1 MRRLLFLL
9 PLLFLLAL
17 PAWPP
22 LLQGVVRW
30 GLEGAGFSG
39 KVEGV
44 RGYLLLGLRLQGV
57 DLRGEGL
64 SLKAEEVE
72 VAYDLLGLLRRELPL
87 SLRVRKGLIRP
98 TWEAL
103 IPEKPGP
110 PPPIRTP
117 FRSLVLEEV
126 AVELPKGER
135 LFLPPLRLTLE
146 GQNPYR
152 FLARLP
158 GGTLEGEARA
168 LSQDL
173 SAWRVAFRGGVGAL
187 SFFYP
192 GLLGGAL
199 SGEVEVGPKGI
210 LGRARVEGGA
220 VELVGFRLSGVGGEV
235 RLLGGR
241 AEAELRG
248 EGLEGPLAAWAE
260 VDWGRAFYRFRL
272 EGRPR
277 LQALA
282 RHYGLELPLEGEGLL
297 RLEGSGWERLA
308 LEGTF
313 EGEGRLLGEPFRHRG
328 RLGFDGV
335 FSLEALAEGR
345 LFDRTYALD
354 FALRG
359 QAYRAHLRDS
369 RGSALRLEGEG
380 VQARGEG
387 AVAWPRP
394 LEGLARVRFLSEGS
408 RFRVGVESP
417 GVRLPLFQPLDLS
430 GSLEGEG
437 GRVRG
442 RLGPLAFFGPW
453 SDLAL
458 SLKATPLL
466 LGALEGEGRLRLGR
480 LRADLRYDSPYAR
493 LPLFVVQEEGGFRFL
508 SPYGEGRYRKGVL
521 DLVLR
526 DLPLSVLDTF
536 RLSGRARYG
545 AEGLSGSLSL
555 KGRYLEAEAHLRGLG
570 AELRGAALTP
580 LGRVPLEGVYDPE
593 RGLDLRAG
601 GLGVRYREGLR
612 VVGKGAL
619 GPLLLEADLAYR
631 EGFSGWARFRAYGV
645 EGRLLGEGP
654 RLSLSTW
661 GWVEAEGEVYPSLRL
676 SGRLVPPAVEG
687 LALPPLPLRLD
698 REGLRV
704 EGVGEVAF
712 RGGFPFRLR
721 LPFAYR
727 GQEGVLEAEGD
738 LQGGRA
744 ALKTPYGALSAQG
757 PWRGLRL
764 QGEARLPA
772 LGAGALRGE
781 ADLLA
786 LRYRG
791 EARFPA
797 LALAFSGEGLRVRF
811 QGAGPGLRLSGGY
824 EGALRLDLRA
834 EGLDLSPFGL
844 LGKVSGAWGEGG
856 GRLLWETPYG
866 RLEALG
872 HELLKARL
880 RFQGPYGEGE
890 GEASPEGLSARLE
903 GGYRQ
908 GGVALRLEASGG
920 GPWTAL
926 AFALKGRAEAPYL
939 EPVDLEGRARLEGG
953 RFRYALEGPI
963 RLEGEGLGYRGAFR
977 LPFRLLE
984 RVGALEGAF
993 RGEGLKVSGEGE
1005 GVWAGLPFRFRGGYG
1020 EGAFLEVAYEGSH
1033 LRLLGDEVAFRL
1045 DLGPLGK
1052 ALGLPL
1058 GGRAEGA
1065 LDLRGGGEAQGEVAY
1080 GGEAFRFRYGEGTLR
1095 LLWREVGL
1103 AWTPGTGALQGL
1115 GALSGTGR
1123 LDLGGRRL
1131 EGAFRYRDWE
1141 LKVEG
1146 PWNALGLEA
1155 RHAGEG
1161 LGETR
1166 LSARLDLL
1174 AQKGEGQLRHR
1185 SSYAEGALDLL
1196 WSGTGYR
1203 GQGFLRSLAYLEQEG
1218 PVELLGEG
1226 ARVRATWHA
1235 PFALEAR
1242 YEEGLH
1248 LHLKGQGAVEGVAL
1262 QADLA
1267 YGPGGYRGGFR
1278 AEGLGLRLEG
1288 AGEGPLRLRL
1298 SGRVGP
1304 GAVRGEGLL
1313 QGLSLSGR
1321 VGLDLPLLKGGLK
1334 GEAELFG
1341 TLPDLRAEGRGAL
1354 EGEGLRLP
1362 FRLAYRQGGG
1372 AYGVEALSLEVWG
1385 EGLDLALEGGRLKAQ
1400 GGLDLTPLGLPLF
1413 VGLSGEGPWTGPL
1426 SLTLRPGAGLGLEGE
1441 ASGRLWLS
1449 PLRAEVRGT
1458 LLGEALEA
1466 GYGEGGLWA
1475 RFLGPRVRG
1484 EAFYREGLSGRL
1496 QVRYPVPE
1504 GAVLAE
1510 ADLGSGRVLLRGEG
1524 ALEGGGEGV
1533 FCLPRP
1539 LGPCAGVEGEARLG
1553 LAYRGVGFRG
1563 AYRYQG
1569 GVAGEGVLSTPYGA
1583 VRAVGRGLG
1592 LDLLGVDLPLTGR
1605 LDLSPLALRYRYEG
1619 PLPRGLG
1626 VLEAEGAYPGVW
1638 LKGVYR
1644 YGEVALAL
1652 TGLPGFRLRVEGD
1665 GVSGEVGPGGVGLR
1679 LQGFAYGPLRLTG
1692 GVEGSFS
1699 HLKGRLL
1706 LEAFGRRA
1714 EAEGAWREG
1723 ALEARLSGDLEGG
1736 VAYRGAWEGEV
1747 AFPYGRARLSGRG
1760 VPFLEG
1766 EALGQAFRLAWPLLE
1781 VGGVGVDL
1789 ARREARGSGEVRVL
1803 SLPPIR
1809 MEGEG
1814 GRVAL
1819 ALTLPQNP
1827 LAEGEVQGVLDLE
1840 ALAFTLSATFGE
1852 GALRYQGGEVSGALA
1867 LPLSGL
1873 SLRLEGKGKE
1883 VFLEGA
1889 HPAHPWW
1896 AAGEGALEGRVDL
1909 AGGYRVHYR
1918 AGPQAVE
1925 LSGRFLEAELKAEG
1939 PYLRGQ
1945 LRYPGEGG
1953 GVLKVDLPLAPLGA
1967 RFLGEV
1973 RDGPGFPVEGVLSGE
1988 VGRLQ
1993 GQGTLLPLEGRLRL
2007 EDAALEDFLGRYAP
2021 YLKGRASGEVA
2032 FKGGRGEARLEGQ
2045 VGVAG
2050 ETLPFSLQG
2059 GFGPRVEVSG
2069 VLGRTPLA
2077 LALERGVLDLR
2088 ADPRG
2093 FPLHLLLAAVA
2104 GPLEGQAYWTGAL
2117 RLRLPLGDPWAG
2129 EGVLVGE
2136 SLVFRGGGDELRGQ
2150 AAFRYGGRRLTVD
2163 HLRLSGRGSWEG
2175 AGYWGPEGSDLRLTL
2190 KDTVYTP
2197 VLQVVPF
2204 LKPYR
2209 PQASGTLELRLTGEG
2224 FRVDLEDFAFR
2235 LGPLEGRV
2243 PKGLLALNGGA
2254 RAEGELLL
2262 SKPFPGRA
2270 RLGLQGTLED
2280 FRVLAR
2286 GEVSLPGL
2294 KEATP
2299 AELALRYPG
2308 YGVEIALGEA
2318 QASGTLF
2325 PLRLAGYG
2333 KLPLYYP
2340 RYYLQEGLL
2349 DVKSFFLYEEKG
2361 TYHLTGNAEVLRAR
2375 LAIPEAGQRAL
2386 VQEGVPT
2393 GEAPGAPLP
2402 LRFEGVR
2409 IYAERGILV
2418 QESLAQGELKGEVYL
2433 EGPYADPYL
2442 VGEVRPLW
2450 GAFRLWDAQFAL
2462 EPESAL
2468 RFRPDRG
2475 LLPEFALKASAQV
2488 RGYAVALEAQGEF
2501 LRENGR
2507 VKVRLEPRFT
2517 SEPPLSEPEIYALL
2531 ALGTPDVTRLAETF
2545 PQVALGAVLE
2555 NLLVGQLERELARAL
2570 GLDRLRVELPALQGG
2585 ALEDTRFS
2593 IGKYLSPEL
2602 FLGYTLDLQ
2611 GAQTFSVGYRRDGLT
2626 VSLGS
2631 TFLFGDGR
2639 LSRLD
2644 LELGYDL
2651 TPDLALSL
2659 GLEASDTVRFSVGAL
2674 YRW

>member
-1 MRRLLFLL
+1 M
-9 PLLFLLAL
+9 
-17 PAWPP
+17 
-22 LLQGVVRW
+22 RW

-44 RGYLLLGLRLQGV
+44 RGYLLLGLRLRGV

-87 SLRVRKGLIRP
+87 RVRVRKGLIRP

-110 PPPIRTP
+110 PPPIRTL

-158 GGTLEGEARA
+158 GGTLEGEARPLA
-168 LSQDL
+168 EDL

-199 SGEVEVGPKGI
+199 SGEVEVGPKGV

-248 EGLEGPLAAWAE
+248 EGLEGPLTAWAE

-308 LEGTF
+308 LEGAF

-369 RGSALRLEGEG
+369 LGSALRLEGEG

-493 LPLFVVQEEGGFRFL
+493 LPLFVVQEDGGFRFL

-521 DLVLR
+521 DLALR
-526 DLPLSVLDTF
+526 DLPLSLLDTF

-545 AEGLSGSLSL
+545 GEGLSGRLSL

-612 VVGKGAL
+612 VVGKGGL

-676 SGRLVPPAVEG
+676 SGRLIPPAVEG
-687 LALPPLPLRLD
+687 LALPPLPLQLD

-791 EARFPA
+791 EARFSA

-844 LGKVSGAWGEGG
+844 FGKVSGAWGEGG

-984 RVGALEGAF
+984 RGGALEGAF

-1020 EGAFLEVAYEGSH
+1020 EGTFLEVAYEGSH
-1033 LRLLGDEVAFRL
+1033 LRLLGEEVAFRL

-1131 EGAFRYRDWE
+1131 EGAFRYQDWE
-1141 LKVEG
+1141 LQVEG
-1146 PWNALGLEA
+1146 PWSALGLEA

-1174 AQKGEGQLRHR
+1174 AQKGEGRLRHR

-1235 PFALEAR
+1235 PLALEAR

-1288 AGEGPLRLRL
+1288 VGEGHLRLRL

-1321 VGLDLPLLKGGLK
+1321 VGLDLPLLKGALK
-1334 GEAELFG
+1334 GEVALLG

-1372 AYGVEALSLEVWG
+1372 AYGVEALSLEARG

-1510 ADLGSGRVLLRGEG
+1510 ADLGSGRILLRGEG

-1539 LGPCAGVEGEARLG
+1539 LGPCAGVEGGARLD

-1619 PLPRGLG
+1619 PLPWGLG

-1692 GVEGSFS
+1692 GVEGSFA

-1723 ALEARLSGDLEGG
+1723 ALEARLSGDLEGE

-1760 VPFLEG
+1760 VPLLEG

-1809 MEGEG
+1809 VEGEG

-1819 ALTLPQNP
+1819 ALTLPPNP
-1827 LAEGEVQGVLDLE
+1827 LAEGEVRGVLDLE
-1840 ALAFTLSATFGE
+1840 ALALTLSATFGE

-1925 LSGRFLEAELKAEG
+1925 LSGRFLEVELKAEG
-1939 PYLRGQ
+1939 PYLRGH

-2059 GFGPRVEVSG
+2059 GFGPRVEVLG

-2077 LALERGVLDLR
+2077 LAWERGVLDLR

-2175 AGYWGPEGSDLRLTL
+2175 AGYWSPEGSDLRLTL

-2308 YGVEIALGEA
+2308 YGVGIALGEA

-2651 TPDLALSL
+2651 APDLALSL